1 MVGKQSKNT
10 KSDIFF
16 ALNKF
21 YNSIPKIKAVDE
33 SEYGKVNLLH
43 ELHSSLKT
51 FIKAGEYTDSEE
63 YKLMMNYKIEGYST
77 SDIQKKLGIQNSST
91 IRLRI
96 TRLTKKLYNM
106 LFFSDDFPSEL
117 YDFKQL
123 TINDIQHYIKLVNV
137 AAVAYEF
144 EKESNPYFNQQLR
157 IKLKDTDKKTSL
169 GTILTD
175 SNLAEIVTTLAVYS
189 DTTVG
194 KALDKFDPQDLRYV
208 VESLKSKHKNDSN
221 VLYNAILSSGIDITP
236 QVSKDLANYLHDLGK
251 NVIYTPPTKEF
262 IEKVEPEQLQPEPEP
277 VKEELTSDSL
287 GIVSELQKTIEDQN
301 IEIKNLK
308 NQLDSVKLQQASL
321 LSTKEKLEY
330 KVESLNNEIKL
341 GIDKSLDY
349 EYIQSQLGSSFTKL
363 LLEAINKNN
372 NPTRYTTKSEETK
385 EVEKVIFFL
394 ASFSSSVFESKLK
407 TLNTRVLKSVVNNL
421 NKQAEAT
428 LIGFNIAQKDI
439 SEGGTK
445 EAPIE
450 IKEHIREAL
459 KNREE

>member
-262 IEKVEPEQLQPEPEP
+262 IEKVEPEQ
-277 VKEELTSDSL
+277 
-287 GIVSELQKTIEDQN
+287 
-301 IEIKNLK
+301 
-308 NQLDSVKLQQASL
+308 
-321 LSTKEKLEY
+321 
-330 KVESLNNEIKL
+330 
-341 GIDKSLDY
+341 
-349 EYIQSQLGSSFTKL
+349 
-363 LLEAINKNN
+363 
-372 NPTRYTTKSEETK
+372 
-385 EVEKVIFFL
+385 
-394 ASFSSSVFESKLK
+394 
-407 TLNTRVLKSVVNNL
+407 
-421 NKQAEAT
+421 
-428 LIGFNIAQKDI
+428 
-439 SEGGTK
+439 
-445 EAPIE
+445 
-450 IKEHIREAL
+450 
-459 KNREE
+459 